1 MPLFCASPST
11 LAAELW
17 REAGATPWIPAKHL
31 LLLSE
36 WIVDLAAGRRERAI
50 IEKPPR
56 HGKSEI
62 TSFWTPLWYLAN
74 FPDRRVILA
83 SYEADFAASWGRR
96 VRNAIEAIGPRLGLK
111 LAGDSSAANRWEVAT
126 GGGMFT
132 TGIGGPL
139 TGKGAHL
146 LIIDDP
152 VKNSEE
158 AHSETIQNR
167 NWEWWQST
175 ARTRLEPQGAAVVVQ
190 TRWDQND
197 LAGRLLSDAA
207 SGGEQWDELR
217 LPAVAEEGDQ
227 LGRAIGEPLWPE
239 RYDAEAL
246 KAIRRAVGERVWNAL
261 YQQRPSPLEGSI
273 FKRGWWKYYKVLPAD
288 VRPACQSWDC
298 AFKDLRTSDY
308 VVGQVWGQ
316 RGAEY
321 FLLDRIKDRLDFTAT
336 LHAIRQMTAKHPG
349 AALKLIEDKA
359 NGSAVISVL
368 TKDVPGIV
376 AVNPEGG
383 KEARAGAIAP
393 LVEAGNVW
401 LPDPTIAPWVGDFVE
416 ECAAFPNGAHDD
428 QVDAMSQAL
437 LRLALQPGP
446 AIWRPKR

>member
-1 MPLFCASPST
+1 MPQWAPAPHLTLLAS
-11 LAAELW
+11 
-17 REAGATPWIPAKHL
+17 WIA
-31 LLLSE
+31 
-36 WIVDLAAGRRERAI
+36 DLAWGQRKRAI
-50 IEKPPR
+50 VEMPPR
-56 HGKSEI
+56 HGKSELV
-62 TSFWTPLWYLAN
+62 SFWTPLWFLTL
-74 FPDRRVILA
+74 FPQSRVILA
-83 SYEADFAASWGRR
+83 SYEADFAETWGRR
-96 VRNAIEAIGPRLGLK
+96 VRNAITLWSDVLGIELT
-111 LAGDSSAANRWEVAT
+111 GDSSAAGRWELKS
-126 GGGMFT
+126 GGGMFCA
-132 TGIGGPL
+132 GIGGPL
-139 TGKGAHL
+139 TGKGAHF

-152 VKNSEE
+152 VKNPAE
-158 AHSETIQNR
+158 AHSETIQMR
-167 NWEWWQST
+167 NWEWWLTT
-175 ARTRLEPQGAAVVVQ
+175 ARTRLEPGGTTTVVQ

-197 LAGRLLSDAA
+197 LAGKMLSEQAT
-207 SGGEQWDELR
+207 GGDQWDELR

-227 LGRAIGEPLWPE
+227 LGRPVGAALWPE
-239 RYDAEAL
+239 KYDEAALAE
-246 KAIRRAVGERVWNAL
+246 IRRPDERTWNAM
-261 YQQRPSPLEGSI
+261 YQQRPSSLEGVI